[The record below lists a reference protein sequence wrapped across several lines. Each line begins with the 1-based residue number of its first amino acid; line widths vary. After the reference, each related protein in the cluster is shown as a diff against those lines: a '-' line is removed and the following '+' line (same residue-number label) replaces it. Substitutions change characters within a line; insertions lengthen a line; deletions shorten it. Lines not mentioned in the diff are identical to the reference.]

1 VSIFINMTKIQENKL
16 RELIKRIIREEYYG
30 EPNDAAEVESD
41 KLTAHL
47 SEDSEIQKDIDDLE
61 NLLKNPDP
69 SRAKDYGSVEKY
81 KSMLRTK
88 IDKLKKGNK

>member
-1 VSIFINMTKIQENKL
+1 MTKIQENKL

-47 SEDSEIQKDIDDLE
+47 SEDSMSDDIEDLE
-61 NLLKNPDP
+61 MLLKNPDP
-69 SRAKDYGSVEKY
+69 SRAKDYGSVDNY
-81 KSMLRTK
+81 KNMLRAK
-88 IDKLKKGNK
+88 INRLKKGEV

>member
-1 VSIFINMTKIQENKL
+1 MTKIQENKL

-47 SEDSEIQKDIDDLE
+47 SEDSVHDDIKDLE
-61 NLLKNPDP
+61 MLLKNPDP
-69 SRAKDYGSVEKY
+69 SRVKDYGSVENY
-81 KSMLRTK
+81 KKMLRAK
-88 IDKLKKGNK
+88 IDKLKKGDK

>member
-1 VSIFINMTKIQENKL
+1 MTKIQENKL

-47 SEDSEIQKDIDDLE
+47 SEDSVHDDIKDLE
-61 NLLKNPDP
+61 MLLKNPDP
-69 SRAKDYGSVEKY
+69 SRAKDYGSVDNY
-81 KSMLRTK
+81 KNMLRAK
-88 IDKLKKGNK
+88 INRLKKGEV